1 MMKKHVLLILT
12 FGVLFGCSSQQN
24 YAGKGE
30 YFELMNLNLL
40 EADLSVFKPTQIAT
54 TPEVLEPQRQIVSVT
69 IAPENELSF
78 VVRKGERYQAAI
90 KRWLR
95 EEGYP
100 SVAWSMNTM
109 HSQAIDSVSEKMLTF
124 KSNNFKKAIKQL
136 SDELKFTINVI
147 VDEQNNVAGIYDFEG
162 EARITHVS
170 GKSLKTVVQRV
181 AENYGLVWVDDSSN
195 KRSWRLVGKDYEF
208 SADYYLLTRF
218 DDYST
223 ALATVLEEY
232 PVYSGVVES
241 TRQVFIQEEQ

>member
-1 MMKKHVLLILT
+1 MKKHVL
-12 FGVLFGCSSQQN
+12 FGLLLSALAGCSSQQD

-30 YFELMNLNLL
+30 YFQLMNVNLI
-40 EADLSVFKPTQIAT
+40 EADLSVFKPTQIAM
-54 TPEVLEPQRQIVSVT
+54 TPEVEMPSKPVT
-69 IAPENELSF
+69 KVVKEKEITF

-95 EEGYP
+95 SQGYP
-100 SVAWSMNTM
+100 SVAWSMNDI
-109 HSQAIDSVSEKMLTF
+109 HSQAIDSASDEKMVF
-124 KSNNFKKAIKQL
+124 KSNSLKKAVKELSEQL
-136 SDELKFTINVI
+136 QFPINVI
-147 VDEQNNVAGIYDFEG
+147 VDEQHKVAGIYDFDG

-181 AENYGLVWVDDSSN
+181 SENYGLVWVDDSSN

-208 SADYYLLTRF
+208 SADYYLLTRI

-223 ALATVLEEY
+223 ALTTVLEEY
-232 PVYSGVVES
+232 PVYSGIVES